1 MRLTHTLLQLH
12 FGGVAF
18 VRHCYLQSLSTEIPN
33 FFTDEECE
41 MIIDLAQE
49 KGMSET
55 PLTQDNDQIDNT
67 DSIKDKFKA
76 WDKNEDKFIDKTEVR
91 ISG

>member
-1 MRLTHTLLQLH
+1 MEESLLSDTN
-12 FGGVAF
+12 
-18 VRHCYLQSLSTEIPN
+18 CYLQSLFTEIPN

-55 PLTQDNDQIDNT
+55 PLTQDNDQSDNT
-67 DSIKDKFKA
+67 DSIEDKFKA

-91 ISG
+91 IFG

>member
-1 MRLTHTLLQLH
+1 MEESLLSDTN
-12 FGGVAF
+12 
-18 VRHCYLQSLSTEIPN
+18 CYLQSLFTEISN

-55 PLTQDNDQIDNT
+55 PLTQDNDQSDNT
-67 DSIKDKFKA
+67 DSIEDKFKA

>member
-1 MRLTHTLLQLH
+1 MEESLLSDTN
-12 FGGVAF
+12 
-18 VRHCYLQSLSTEIPN
+18 CYLQSPFTEIPN

-55 PLTQDNDQIDNT
+55 PLTQDNDQSDNT
-67 DSIKDKFKA
+67 DSIEDKCKA

>member
-1 MRLTHTLLQLH
+1 
-12 FGGVAF
+12 
-18 VRHCYLQSLSTEIPN
+18 
-33 FFTDEECE
+33 

-55 PLTQDNDQIDNT
+55 PLTQDNDQSDNT
-67 DSIKDKFKA
+67 DSIEDKFKA

>member
-1 MRLTHTLLQLH
+1 MSDTN
-12 FGGVAF
+12 
-18 VRHCYLQSLSTEIPN
+18 CYLQSLFTEITN

-55 PLTQDNDQIDNT
+55 PLTQDNDQSDNT
-67 DSIKDKFKA
+67 DSIEDKFKA